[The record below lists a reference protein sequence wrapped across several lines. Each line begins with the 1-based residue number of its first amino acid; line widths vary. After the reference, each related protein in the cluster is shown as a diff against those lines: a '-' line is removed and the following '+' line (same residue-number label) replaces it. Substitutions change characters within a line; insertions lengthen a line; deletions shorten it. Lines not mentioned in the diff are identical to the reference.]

1 MFIFLA
7 CILIENWNLQFKNIF
22 LPDYEW
28 LWNPI
33 QQFWGNKRN
42 VADLKGFLDSAIR
55 DHKTILNPMW
65 ALMAELTPQ
74 TLDVIFRTNN
84 LRKLADNVN
93 RQVTKWF
100 RDEWLSNVNIVA
112 TDFFLG
118 NDIINVA
125 IDRNV
130 NG

>member
-1 MFIFLA
+1 M
-7 CILIENWNLQFKNIF
+7 
-22 LPDYEW
+22 
-28 LWNPI
+28 LWNPL

-42 VADLKGFLDSAIR
+42 ANDLKVYLGDTVK
-55 DHKTILNPMW
+55 DHKTSLNPLW

-84 LRKLADNVN
+84 LRKLADNAN
-93 RQVTKWF
+93 RHVTKWF
-100 RDEWLSNVNIVA
+100 RDEWISQVNIVA
-112 TDFFLG
+112 TDYFLG

-125 IDRNV
+125 IDKNV